1 MYMSF
6 TAIERGKN
14 YICVHKFPV
23 SLLVSI
29 LTYTILLSYISI
41 LKHQLFLTTA
51 WDLGIYEQSIWSTA
65 NSAKLFWYTV
75 ELPINPNGCFFGIH
89 FSPLLFLVL
98 PVYKVF
104 QSTATLLVLQSLAMA
119 LGAVPLYLI
128 GLQETNNRKY
138 ALFFSILYL
147 VYPPLLGVNLFDFHT
162 QSFLPLF
169 FFFAF
174 YYFRNKS
181 FLRYFFFVIL
191 ALSAVEFVP
200 FIVMFFGLYG
210 LWIGWKEFKQS
221 GETVDHKF
229 LFSNRTV
236 VCSVLTV
243 FAGGLWYVMARRAI
257 FYFNPTVLPNTN
269 WMQLGDPVNNPSG
282 LLWNMVSN
290 PLRTAQLILSSAEQ
304 KIAYI
309 FGILAPVGFLSLL
322 DLPVLLIGAPW
333 FLAAFLSNYPP
344 YYTAVGYQ
352 YVAFVIPFIFISAV
366 RGVKKFSVIRSTIR
380 TSKFKLIRLFS
391 SVDKINKKLLLFFY
405 LFILVVSYGLT
416 SQPYINSLIGRLS
429 SRSQQHLIALNKI
442 LELIPSN
449 ASIMTQN
456 DIFPHISERMY
467 AYAMWEWNASIAGN
481 MSATDFFLRNASVDY
496 ILIDTTSDWYRDN
509 IEEFTSK
516 LIENGSFRILNSA
529 DYIWLLKKGNT
540 TTSPYLFENG
550 LSIGLYNQGL
560 NLSVY
565 NSSLPKG
572 VPLLSEIVLNVSVSD
587 ELLKQ
592 LSPYRYDSGL
602 IAAWEGLLFVPADG
616 EYSFYVLS
624 NSSNARTL
632 RIDNNVI
639 LNSEDSTSKCALRTG
654 FHSIVFEYE
663 ITENDEPL
671 FLFWK
676 PPWEELPKI
685 LSSDFLYLTSVP
697 AVSSIVFTTSFNFG
711 YKSPF
716 PTINRDY
723 FSAFISGSLN
733 IENSGLY
740 AFKVDAENY
749 TLIYVDD
756 SLVYNSYAPNLS
768 NASDA
773 KNVFKLELDGGRHKI
788 LIFYVALEGDA
799 SLNLMWEPPG
809 KQAFEEIPYS
819 VLFWGSSMT
828 ASG

>member
-1 MYMSF
+1 MSF
-6 TAIERGKN
+6 RSVERVKS
-14 YICVHKFPV
+14 YIRVHKYPV

-29 LTYTILLSYISI
+29 LTYTTSLSYVSM

-51 WDLGIYEQSIWSTA
+51 WDLGIYEQSLWSA
-65 NSAKLFWYTV
+65 VNSGKLFWYTV
-75 ELPINPNGCFFGIH
+75 ELPINPNGFFFGIH
-89 FSPLLFLVL
+89 FSPVLFLVL
-98 PVYKVF
+98 PVYMLF
-104 QSTATLLVLQSLAMA
+104 QSAATLLVLQSLVMA
-119 LGAVPLYLI
+119 LAAVPLYLI
-128 GLQETNNRKY
+128 GLQETKNRKY

-174 YYFRNKS
+174 YYFRNKR
-181 FLRYFFFVIL
+181 FLRYFFFTVL
-191 ALSAVEFVP
+191 ALSVVEFVP
-200 FIVMFFGLYG
+200 FIVIFFGLYG
-210 LWIGWKEFKQS
+210 LWIGWKEFKHS
-221 GETVDHKF
+221 DEACGYKS
-229 LFSNRTV
+229 LFFNRTV
-236 VCSVLTV
+236 VCSVLTIFLGV
-243 FAGGLWYVMARRAI
+243 FWYMMARTVI
-257 FYFNPTVLPNTN
+257 FYFNPTVLPNPN
-269 WMQLGDPVNNPSG
+269 WMQLGDPLYNPSG
-282 LLWNMVSN
+282 LLWNVVSN
-290 PLRTAQLILSSAEQ
+290 PLRTAQLILSSAGQ
-304 KIAYI
+304 KIAYS
-309 FGILAPVGFLSLL
+309 FGILAPVGFTSLL

-366 RGVKKFSVIRSTIR
+366 RGVKKFSVIRNTFR
-380 TSKFKLIRLFS
+380 TSKLKLMQLFS
-391 SVDKINKKLLLFFY
+391 SVEKINKKLLLFFY

-429 SRSQQHLIALNKI
+429 TQSQQHLIALNKI

-449 ASIMTQN
+449 ASVMTQN
-456 DIFPHISERMY
+456 DIFPHVSERMY
-467 AYAMWEWNASIAGN
+467 AYAMWEWNTSIAGN
-481 MSATDFFLRNASVDY
+481 MSATDFFLRNAPVDY
-496 ILIDTTSDWYRDN
+496 ILIDTTSPWYQDN

-516 LIENGSFRILNSA
+516 LIENGSFGVLNSA

-540 TTSPYLFENG
+540 GTSPYLFENG

-560 NLSVY
+560 NMSVY
-565 NSSLPKG
+565 NNSLLNG
-572 VPLLSEIVLNVSVSD
+572 APLLRETVLNVSVSD

-592 LSPYRYDSGL
+592 LSPYRDNSGL

-639 LNSEDSTSKCALRTG
+639 LNSEDSTGKCALRTG
-654 FHSIVFEYE
+654 FHSITFEYK

-671 FLFWK
+671 FLFWE
-676 PPWEELPKI
+676 PPWEKLPKI
-685 LSSDFLYLTSVP
+685 LSSDFLYQSNVP

-723 FSAFISGSLN
+723 FSAFISGYLN
-733 IENSGLY
+733 IEKSGLY
-740 AFKVDAENY
+740 EFKVDVDNY
-749 TLIYVDD
+749 TLVYVDD

-768 NASDA
+768 NASEA
-773 KNVFKLELDGGRHKI
+773 ANVFKLELDGGRHKI

-799 SLNLMWEPPG
+799 SLDLMWKPPD
-809 KQAFEEIPYS
+809 KQIFEEIPYS
-819 VLFWGSSMT
+819 TLFWEPSVT
-828 ASG
+828 ASK